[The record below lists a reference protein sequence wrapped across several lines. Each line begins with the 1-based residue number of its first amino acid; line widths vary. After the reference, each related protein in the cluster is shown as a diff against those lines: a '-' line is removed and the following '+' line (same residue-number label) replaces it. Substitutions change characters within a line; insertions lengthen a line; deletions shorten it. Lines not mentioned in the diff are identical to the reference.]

1 MAYLL
6 FETALTVV
14 IRKKIF
20 SLFGK
25 ILKLKITVSHQT
37 DGVNICRFIDI
48 NYHKV
53 QLLLGGL
60 FLPFDNREITK

>member
-6 FETALTVV
+6 FDTALTVV
-14 IRKKIF
+14 IRNKIF

-25 ILKLKITVSHQT
+25 ILKLKITVSRQT
-37 DGVNICRFIDI
+37 DGVNICRFIDV